1 MLKKY
6 IPQIIDKY
14 RKNIPLTITT
24 AYDYQTASII
34 ESVDIDMILVGD
46 SVSMVNMGNS
56 NTVPITMDEMI
67 HYCKSVT
74 KRPIRPFIIG
84 DMPFGS
90 YEYCEKDAV
99 KNAIRFLKEGNVDA
113 VKLEGNRPSIVRKIV
128 DSGISVM
135 GHIGLTPQHV
145 SKIGGFRSQGK
156 NVKDAKKLIE
166 DALSLEK
173 SGCFS
178 IVIECVPEPVSEII
192 TKNLNIPTIGI
203 GSGSK
208 TSGQVL
214 VINDMIGMS
223 DNVPRFCKKYA
234 NVGNTIKNALEKYKK
249 DVIDRKFPSKK
260 FSPYKISK
268 NDLDILK
275 NIKNKI

>member
-6 IPQIIDKY
+6 IPQIMEKY
-14 RKNIPLTITT
+14 RKSIPLTMVTC
-24 AYDYQTASII
+24 YDYKTSSII
-34 ESVDIDMILVGD
+34 DSVDIDMILVGD

-74 KRPIRPFIIG
+74 KKPIRPFVIG

-90 YEYCEKDAV
+90 YEYCEKEAV

-113 VKLEGNRPSIVRKIV
+113 VKLEGNKSSIIHKIV

-156 NVKDAKKLIE
+156 NVKDAKKLIQ
-166 DALSLEK
+166 DAISLEK
-173 SGCFS
+173 AGCFS
-178 IVIECVPEPVSEII
+178 IVIECVPDSVSDVI

-223 DNVPRFCKKYA
+223 DNVPTFCKKYA
-234 NVGNTIKNALEKYKK
+234 NVGYTIKEALEKYKK

-275 NIKNKI
+275 KKIK

>member
-156 NVKDAKKLIE
+156 NVKDAKKLIQ
-166 DALSLEK
+166 DAISLEK